1 MTNSVARK
9 RPYYDYTTI
18 LSYNAIYNFLVG
30 ARGVGKTYGIK
41 KRAIKKA
48 IEVGDQFIYVRRYK
62 TELVPSRQTFFA
74 DVESEFPD
82 HEFRINGGMAQFT
95 DFIDPEKYASE
106 SDYKKA
112 AKERAWKTAGYFVSL
127 STAQTQKSVSYPK
140 VKTIIFDE
148 FIIEKGSF
156 HYLPDEADVFNNFYS
171 TVDRARTKGE
181 VQVFF
186 LANSV
191 SIMNPYFLKYG
202 IHPDQLP
209 ELSTSHNRFILAHF
223 PDSKEYAKAIFE
235 TRFGKFIEGTDYADY
250 AVGNTFRDAND
261 DLVGFKPSSADY
273 LFTLETRQGAF
284 SVWYDSRKMDYY
296 MQRKR
301 PKGNEQIFTIVPEG
315 MNTKKILMTF
325 QDKPLAILRTSFR
338 QGRAIF
344 DSPET
349 RNAFIE
355 IFRR

>member
-1 MTNSVARK
+1 MTSSVAKK
-9 RPYYDYTTI
+9 RPYYDYTPI

-30 ARGVGKTYGIK
+30 GRGIGKTYGIK
-41 KRAIKKA
+41 RRSIKRAIDY
-48 IEVGDQFIYVRRYK
+48 GHQFIYVRRYK
-62 TELVPSRQTFFA
+62 TEMVPSRQTFFA
-74 DVESEFPD
+74 DVEAEFPD
-82 HEFRINGGMAQFT
+82 HEFKVNGNMAMVAKFVN
-95 DFIDPEKYASE
+95 PENYASE
-106 SDYKKA
+106 ADYKKA
-112 AKERAWKTAGYFVSL
+112 TKDRDWSTIGYFVSL

-140 VKTIIFDE
+140 VRTVIFDE

-171 TVDRARTKGE
+171 TVDRARTKDE

-202 IHPDQLP
+202 IRPDQLP
-209 ELSTSHNRFILAHF
+209 ELSTSHNRFILTHF
-223 PDSKEYAKAIFE
+223 PDSKEFAKSVFE

-250 AVGNTFRDAND
+250 AVGNTFKDAND
-261 DLVGFKPSSADY
+261 EMVGFKPSSADY
-273 LFTLETRQGAF
+273 IFTLETKQGMF
-284 SVWYDSRKMDYY
+284 SVWYDPRKIDYY

-301 PKGNEQIFTIVPEG
+301 PKGNEQIFTIVPEK
-315 MNTKKILMTF
+315 MSAEKTLMTF

-344 DSPET
+344 DAPET